1 MKLKEQQLKR
11 AIYSSWDFQQ
21 ALSAPTFLVED
32 CDFNEKYEQ
41 VSLRRFR
48 CYESTLIIS
57 MDRPF
62 EKTRTGTTIG
72 LTALKVKLTSN
83 EKALLKK
90 VTNLRGTIVAHS
102 AEEEMHY
109 RSSTFPVLD
118 GQFNVPHFQFNEG
131 LHLEENGLLESEN
144 FLRKLRGGLEKSFV
158 TPAQEKP
165 ELLAKYRQP

>member
-1 MKLKEQQLKR
+1 MKLTEHQLKR

-21 ALSAPTFLVED
+21 ALSAPTFLLED

-48 CYESTLIIS
+48 CYECTLIIS

-83 EKALLKK
+83 EKALQKK
-90 VTNLRGTIVAHS
+90 VTNLRGTIVTHS

-118 GQFNVPHFQFNEG
+118 GQFNVAHFQFNEG
-131 LHLEENGLLESEN
+131 LHLEENGLLESDN